1 MASVHNYTF
10 NNVPNG
16 NDECGVSARDM
27 QIIIIM
33 HIPLLIFFSHWGG
46 MKKTIDLATS
56 LPNVNFTGGHGSVN
70 GEISKKNQNL
80 N

>member
-10 NNVPNG
+10 NNLCRIG

-27 QIIIIM
+27 QNNN
-33 HIPLLIFFSHWGG
+33 HNAHTTTNFFSNWGG

-56 LPNVNFTGGHGSVN
+56 LPNVNFTS
-70 GEISKKNQNL
+70 
-80 N
+80 